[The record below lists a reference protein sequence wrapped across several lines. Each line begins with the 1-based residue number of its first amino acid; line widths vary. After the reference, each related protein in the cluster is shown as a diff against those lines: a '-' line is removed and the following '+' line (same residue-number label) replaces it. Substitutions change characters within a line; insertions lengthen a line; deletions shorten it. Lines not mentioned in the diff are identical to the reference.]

1 MRAAKGEPT
10 RNTMKRGRLSEE
22 TKNDIRYY
30 ATQKDLFSEAID
42 FLNSRDEVDAYLHCI
57 WIMEMYSSKYQY
69 SHCSAPHDKKLRL
82 NSFMKT
88 LNEAKTEQDREDMI
102 AYMQQMKPLNSQ
114 IKDIYNDAIR
124 EAREVLLD
132 AKVGQER
139 IKKILP
145 QLVKILNEHVNA
157 PLPDEITQMIE
168 KF

>member
-10 RNTMKRGRLSEE
+10 RNTMKRGRLSEK
-22 TKNDIRYY
+22 TKDDIRFY

-42 FLNSRDEVDAYLHCI
+42 FLNSKKEVDAYLHCI
-57 WIMEMYSSKYQY
+57 WIMEEYSSKYQY
-69 SHCSAPHDKKLRL
+69 SQYAAPHDKKLRL
-82 NSFMKT
+82 DSFIKT
-88 LNEAKTEQDREDMI
+88 LNEAKTKQDREDTI
-102 AYMQQMKPLNSQ
+102 AYMRQMKPLRPQ
-114 IKDIYNDAIR
+114 TKDIYDDAIKKT
-124 EAREVLLD
+124 REVLLD

-145 QLVKILNEHVNA
+145 QLVKILNEHVDA